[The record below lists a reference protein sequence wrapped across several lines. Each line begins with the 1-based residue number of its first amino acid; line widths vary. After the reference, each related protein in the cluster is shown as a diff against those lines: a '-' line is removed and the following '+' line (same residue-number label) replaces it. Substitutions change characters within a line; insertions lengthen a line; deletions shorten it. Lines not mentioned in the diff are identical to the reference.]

1 MKAFLARDSDGKLFL
16 YSPNPPIRFTHSSEW
31 IAECNSD
38 NVSNIDQDLFPEV
51 KWEDEEPTEI
61 NIEIV
66 NKHQ

>member
-1 MKAFLARDSDGKLFL
+1 MKAFLARDLDGRLLL
-16 YSPNPPIRFTHSSEW
+16 YSPTPPIRTGTQWLLSSPKSVF
-31 IAECNSD
+31 IID
-38 NVSNIDQDLFPEV
+38 NGLFPEV

>member
-1 MKAFLARDSDGKLFL
+1 MKAFIARDSDGLIFL
-16 YSPNPPIRFTHSSEW
+16 YHPNPLIKAEIGWKRASRTDTLSS
-31 IAECNSD
+31 INQ
-38 NVSNIDQDLFPEV
+38 NLFPEV

>member
-1 MKAFLARDSDGKLFL
+1 MRAFIARDLDGAL
-16 YSPNPPIRFTHSSEW
+16 YLYTSNPPIKETTQWISLDGRSSIFT
-31 IAECNSD
+31 
-38 NVSNIDQDLFPEV
+38 IDDDLFPEV